1 MNYLRLAGIV
11 LVVLLFPL
19 GYLKGCSDEKER
31 FEAYKGQ
38 VAAVGK
44 AQEERTAA
52 RVALDN
58 LLKEEADEDNR
69 AAHARLQ
76 SAIGELR
83 RERARRSIVPA
94 APAASKCP
102 DGQACFDRTELERA
116 IEHFRD
122 GVRGLAD
129 EGSAVMID
137 LDTAKEWA
145 HGRARSP

>member
-1 MNYLRLAGIV
+1 LPGVNYLRLAGIV
-11 LVVLLFPL
+11 LVVMLFPL

-52 RVALDN
+52 RIALDN

-94 APAASKCP
+94 APAGATSPDRITFDRAALDRAIRDFDSELTRIIESC
-102 DGQACFDRTELERA
+102 DGQR
-116 IEHFRD
+116 I
-122 GVRGLAD
+122 G
-129 EGSAVMID
+129 
-137 LDTAKEWA
+137 LDTAKKWA
-145 HGRARSP
+145 QHESH